1 MNCELNLCAIQH
13 LLRLTQPSM
22 EGRVKAKAL
31 AWYEAGFRTWGA
43 VRPWLVDA
51 KVFEPEVAKKF
62 EVAGVKPAELNCTQ
76 LGLCGNKTLGEQV
89 NEGLVEPLEAIALLR
104 GVMTSAELKSSKE
117 RS

>member
-31 AWYEAGFRTWGA
+31 AWYEAGFVTWGA

-76 LGLCGNKTLGEQV
+76 LGLCDNKTLGEQV
-89 NEGLVEPLEAIALLR
+89 NEGLVKPLEAIALVKGL
-104 GVMTSAELKSSKE
+104 LSKE
-117 RS
+117 ELMASRKRQ